1 MRKIAAVIASCLLIA
16 GSNAMA
22 DPSAAD
28 QKWLEAVQKMVEKG
42 QTKVSTPSQ
51 ERVDLLKKW
60 AAERGFSVDVAKTD
74 AGYRIELTKSVARN

>member
-16 GSNAMA
+16 GSSAMA
-22 DPSAAD
+22 DPSAND

-42 QTKVSTPSQ
+42 QTRISTPNQ

-60 AAERGFSVDVAKTD
+60 ATEKGYSVEVARTD
-74 AGYRIELTKSVARN
+74 SGYRVDLAKSVARN